1 MLGQKQM
8 LRWVQLLMY
17 ATPSSGASDVIMSQ
31 VAGRA
36 RLMELIAKKV
46 ESYQQHFSDQVF
58 MVGMLSL
65 ADTVV
70 ASPMEQILNDIGFSD
85 NIKQAILRQTGVYG
99 QLIKLAKDIELCNF
113 DATQYEISALN
124 I

>member
-1 MLGQKQM
+1 M
-8 LRWVQLLMY
+8 R
-17 ATPSSGASDVIMSQ
+17 Q

-46 ESYQQHFSDQVF
+46 ESYQQHFSDQAF

-65 ADTVV
+65 ANTVV
-70 ASPMEQILNDIGFSD
+70 ASPMEQILNDIGLSD
-85 NIKQAILRQTGVYG
+85 NIKQAILRQTEVHG
-99 QLIKLAKDIELCNF
+99 QLLKLAKDIELCNF
-113 DATQYEISALN
+113 DATQYEINALN